1 MQLLRENTVVFNKLL
16 GATNRMLA
24 DSMEKYSRIAF
35 STDQIAFP
43 TCFVVLPYGLQF
55 DQSANRMVAI
65 SSPEFTSCAERFG
78 KCLLEINKA
87 TARMSFWIK
96 MNDKI
101 RDPRNGDI
109 FKSQMQEWIKRA
121 RPGNE
126 ACNVIA
132 KEIVNSL
139 GIGSNYAL
147 LCEEIL
153 AFDGTISKAKSY
165 MKNPLRAARKAVKQ
179 NADTL
184 ADMYPSL
191 YLYLID
197 EATMMPSYVN
207 ERESSYP
214 LRVNFDKSL
223 FKNALLPFIN
233 IAVMKALSRGGF
245 QGLAALLG
253 FPPSFVIPD
262 NWKASEPGLLH
273 SSESSES
280 IEEFVLLQKVL
291 RKDDLQSLW
300 DDASV
305 SGSSYGGSSICSRR
319 SAGSFNDV
327 RSFSNLSIHSS
338 QSIDLSEGDP
348 AIASVPMI
356 HLELL
361 FREFDPD
368 RNFNGL
374 RRVACGVEESSLGL
388 WTGKETIGDMLE
400 VAELAD
406 IDGRLQELVLESEKK
421 KNTAVELK
429 QLIQR
434 RKLVKV
440 QLTHQGFPFDKDI
453 FHSQE
458 DSIVEEYEAQI
469 TDDSKPDRSVSVV
482 GKQGQQPKLPPEIWH
497 EDELKIDTH
506 RMRNSSDQNPPNGG
520 DGKKK
525 KKMRKSKRK
534 KFRPWFGAC

>member
-1 MQLLRENTVVFNKLL
+1 MQLLRDNTVLLNKVTI
-16 GATNRMLA
+16 ATNRMLV

-35 STDQIAFP
+35 SIDRIAFP
-43 TCFVVLPYGLQF
+43 TCFIVLPYGLQH
-55 DQSANRMVAI
+55 DESLNRYVAI
-65 SSPEFTSCAERFG
+65 PSPEFTSCAERIG

-132 KEIVNSL
+132 TEIVNSL
-139 GIGSNYAL
+139 GFGPNYAL

-165 MKNPLRAARKAVKQ
+165 MKNPLRAARKAIRE

-197 EATMMPSYVN
+197 EATMVPSYVD

-214 LRVNFDKSL
+214 LRINFDKSL
-223 FKNALLPFIN
+223 FKNALLPFMN
-233 IAVMKALSRGGF
+233 IAVMKALAMGRF
-245 QGLAALLG
+245 HGLAALLG
-253 FPPSFVIPD
+253 FPKSFVIPD
-262 NWKASEPGLLH
+262 SWRASEPGLLH
-273 SSESSES
+273 STDCSDS

-305 SGSSYGGSSICSRR
+305 NSSYGGSSASRR
-319 SAGSFNDV
+319 SAGSYSDV
-327 RSFSNLSIHSS
+327 RRFSNLSIHSS
-338 QSIDLSEGDP
+338 PSIDLSEGDP

-374 RRVACGVEESSLGL
+374 RRVSLGVEENSPGL
-388 WTGKETIGDMLE
+388 WTGKETIGDLRE
-400 VAELAD
+400 VMELAD
-406 IDGRLQELVLESEKK
+406 LEQRLQELVLERDKAKS
-421 KNTAVELK
+421 TVMELK
-429 QLIQR
+429 NLIQR
-434 RKLVKV
+434 RKLVKM
-440 QLTHQGFPFDKDI
+440 QLTHQGFPFHRDI
-453 FHSQE
+453 FYSP
-458 DSIVEEYEAQI
+458 DPFEEHEAQVL
-469 TDDSKPDRSVSVV
+469 DSNNGESIPPAEELRA
-482 GKQGQQPKLPPEIWH
+482 QPKKAKEVWH
-497 EDELKIDTH
+497 EDDIKIETR
-506 RMRNSSDQNPPNGG
+506 RMRNSAQNITKVGG
-520 DGKKK
+520 GKNEK

-534 KFRPWFGAC
+534 FRPWFGAC